1 MIYIK
6 GVHAYHVLALQHLLE
21 WPGIISGIGL
31 LVRNCV
37 VHLHKDALQLA
48 YFRGYK
54 PPPKTTN
61 TPKYA
66 HPFPL
71 LEQKQG
77 PPSSAD
83 SSRSGKQMHQLIEA
97 EIRVA

>member
-6 GVHAYHVLALQHLLE
+6 GAHAYHVLALQHLLK
-21 WPGIISGIGL
+21 WPGISCLGL
-31 LVRNCV
+31 LVRNCL
-37 VHLHKDALQLA
+37 VHLHKEALQVA
-48 YFRGYK
+48 YFRRDK
-54 PPPKTTN
+54 PPSESAN

-77 PPSSAD
+77 PPLGAD
-83 SSRSGKQMHQLIEA
+83 SSTSGKQMDQLIEA
-97 EIRVA
+97 EVRVA

>member
-1 MIYIK
+1 MK
-6 GVHAYHVLALQHLLE
+6 
-21 WPGIISGIGL
+21 WPGIIGLGL

-37 VHLHKDALQLA
+37 VHLHKEALQLA

-54 PPPKTTN
+54 PPPKSAN
-61 TPKYA
+61 TPKCT

-77 PPSSAD
+77 PLLSAD
-83 SSRSGKQMHQLIEA
+83 SSSSGWQMDQLIEA
-97 EIRVA
+97 EVRVV